1 MSCKDKH
8 AVDFDE
14 IGVSKLMVFYSFL
27 FSVWYTLVGIFI
39 HCSSNYNILKSNS
52 LIIQI
57 ELITVYYF
65 IRVLVMYGI
74 PKVKSYF
81 LHVTWH
87 LITKRIKIQT
97 TFDSS
102 IPANNFC
109 SQAFLLAS
117 KNHEYH
123 GHISKQMFQSKLHS
137 HQSLLPRL
145 RKMFRC
151 CKVNEI
157 GYQIHLLSII

>member
-1 MSCKDKH
+1 MQRQTCSRFRWNRCFKTY
-8 AVDFDE
+8 
-14 IGVSKLMVFYSFL
+14 GVL
-27 FSVWYTLVGIFI
+27 FIFI
-39 HCSSNYNILKSNS
+39 FSLIYISGHIHTLFVKSNS

-117 KNHEYH
+117 KTMNIMVIYQNKCFNLNYIPTKVYFLGWEKCL
-123 GHISKQMFQSKLHS
+123 GAV
-137 HQSLLPRL
+137 RL
-145 RKMFRC
+145 MK
-151 CKVNEI
+151 
-157 GYQIHLLSII
+157 